1 MNRAGLIERKEAV
14 RAEIARLLQQLARA
28 QQTHAAAPGQPLTR
42 SARQIAELEARLE
55 ALMAEEHALRIQID
69 RSG

>member
-14 RAEIARLLQQLARA
+14 RAEIARTRQALARA
-28 QQTHAAAPGQPLTR
+28 QQDQAGAPGPR
-42 SARQIAELEARLE
+42 PPRAARQIAELEARLE
-55 ALMAEEHALRIQID
+55 ALMAEEHALRLQID